1 MKTRNSLTF
10 KLSIIIL
17 SVVLFVFAVIVIFNF
32 RVSQKLLVE
41 DAKKD
46 AQYITQLTIS
56 QIQAVLSAVEEPVNL
71 FSKYISEN
79 KANSLQLKRIVE
91 LMVINNDKISSSF
104 VYYFKNPGDTSNI
117 KHYYRQANKS
127 KTEREI
133 NIPDH
138 VLKAWVEKLGI
149 SKKPYWS
156 EPNFDSTTQGL
167 TSTYVVPMFD
177 SLQGQGQMLGLIAI
191 QFRLKWLE
199 DFLQKN
205 KVYDSDYIFIIS
217 KQGRPVVIPGNRF
230 TFDKT
235 ILEFAKELNNPDL
248 YALGKKMMAGETGSF
263 EMKDVVK
270 NESSIYY
277 YEPILSTS
285 WSVVV
290 VFPKFELFRQLYS
303 TTFILGI
310 VGLVGFLLILIF
322 TIAILKRQT
331 KPLRELSAAAKEIGH
346 GKFDVPMPVIH
357 THDEVGVLNDSLRNM
372 QEELK
377 SYIKNLVKTVKE
389 KERIEGELQ
398 VAQKIQMGY
407 LRRDFTGFAENMDL
421 EISALLKPA
430 REVGGDFYDFFK
442 ISENKICIAI
452 GDVAGKGVPAALF
465 MSVALTLT
473 RSGNYTKSSLATVVG
488 KINNELCKQNDDSY
502 FITAFFGLL
511 DVGTGELIFC
521 NAGHNYP
528 YLLKKSDLFEIQA
541 THGPALGV
549 IGEQKY
555 KTGKLKLEHNDMIF
569 LFTDGVTDAENVN
582 KQFFDKTRLE
592 EALRMDLLKK
602 PIEITQGI
610 YQDIRKFTA
619 GEAQFDDMTIMVLK
633 YNPTENKGQ
642 K

>member
-1 MKTRNSLTF
+1 MKTRNSLTL

-17 SVVLFVFAVIVIFNF
+17 SVVLFIFAVIVTFNF
-32 RVSQKLLVE
+32 KVSQKLLVE

-46 AQYITQLTIS
+46 ARYITKLTIS
-56 QIQAVLSAVEEPVNL
+56 QIQGALSTVEGPVDL

-79 KANSLQLKRIVE
+79 KASSLQLKRIVE
-91 LMVINNDKISSSF
+91 LMVINSDKITSSF
-104 VYYFKNPGDTSNI
+104 VYYFKTPGDTSTI
-117 KHYYRQANKS
+117 RHYFKQANKS
-127 KTEREI
+127 KTEGKI
-133 NIPDH
+133 NIPDK
-138 VLKAWVEKLGI
+138 VLKAWHEKLSI

-156 EPNFDSTTQGL
+156 EPNFDSASQGL

-177 SLQGQGQMLGLIAI
+177 SLQGHGKMLGLIAI
-191 QFRLKWLE
+191 EFRLKWLQS
-199 DFLQKN
+199 FLQKN

-217 KQGRPVVIPGNRF
+217 KQGKPVVMPGNRF

-235 ILEFAKELNNPDL
+235 ILGFAKELNNPDL
-248 YALGKKMMAGETGSF
+248 YALGKKMMDGETGSF
-263 EMKDVVK
+263 EMQDVIK

-277 YEPILSTS
+277 YEPIPSTS
-285 WSVVV
+285 WSVGV
-290 VFPKFELFRQLYS
+290 VFPKFELFGQLYS

-310 VGLVGFLLILIF
+310 VGLTGFLLILIF
-322 TIAILKRQT
+322 TIVILKRQT

-346 GKFDVPMPVIH
+346 GKFDVTMPVIH
-357 THDEVGVLNDSLRNM
+357 THDEVGILNDSLRNM

-407 LRRDFTGFAENMDL
+407 LRRDFTRFAQNMDF

-430 REVGGDFYDFFK
+430 HEVGGDFYDFFK
-442 ISENKICIAI
+442 ISDNKIGIAI
-452 GDVAGKGVPAALF
+452 GDVAGKGIPAALF

-473 RSGNYTKSSLATVVG
+473 RSGNYTKSSLANVVG

-502 FITAFFGLL
+502 FITAFFGVL
-511 DVGTGELIFC
+511 DLSTGELIFC

-528 YLLKKSDLFEIQA
+528 YLLKKSDLFEIQV

-549 IGEQKY
+549 IGGQKY
-555 KTGKLKLEHNDMIF
+555 KTGKLKLGRDDMIF
-569 LFTDGVTDAENVN
+569 LFTDGITDAENVN

-602 PIEITQGI
+602 PTEITKDV

-619 GEAQFDDMTIMVLK
+619 GEAQFDDITRL
-633 YNPTENKGQ
+633 PA
-642 K
+642 